1 MKQYAFWKYD
11 LFPYVKWG
19 EVERFNE
26 DGTIETKNYGVGHKF
41 KPILILEEDEALICI
56 NKIEDISRELRQKQI
71 NILGRYKKALKFFL
85 SKLNNHVS

>member
-19 EVERFNE
+19 EVEKLNE
-26 DGTIETKNYGVGHKF
+26 DSTVETKNYGAGHKF
-41 KPILILEEDEALICI
+41 KPILILEEEEALIYI

-71 NILGRYKKALKFFL
+71 NILGRYKKALKFSL
-85 SKLNNHVS
+85 PKLNSHDS